1 MNTISPIRPY
11 VSLKNEPT
19 QSQTVPT
26 EQTPVAFKGAL
37 GDSLLREVAVNKSIP
52 TVDTIISKIK
62 STFGI
67 STDKT
72 KDVLES
78 LLGKI
83 KSMTTE
89 NTELKEKLLAT
100 TNTMK
105 AKEEQARAEFA
116 EHERNLRSSFAKS
129 FEEKNAELA
138 QKDAK
143 IAELQKYEGMAKVKS
158 VDELDEISPEQFL
171 EILKEAKESAKK
183 AQASLLNYLFK
194 GNGQEEFLAQIE
206 RNNQI
211 LKARESGIESIPEIA
226 EAYKKAGTS
235 IIGWD
240 PVWTA
245 QKMVKDTLINSEEGS
260 KICYPPI
267 KKVVAENMDALL
279 TPMQD
284 TKSLKHYDSSEKVL
298 TEVTDFFTNL
308 NKNKNKLEKED
319 GYIFDGKAEFNEK
332 PYYSFHKNDGEKYDI
347 FLDDLAYGW
356 FVCARVTKADGSG
369 YCMNNK
375 WNKQ

>member
-1 MNTISPIRPY
+1 MNTINPIRSY

-19 QSQTVPT
+19 QTQTMPS
-26 EQTPVAFKGAL
+26 EQAPVAFRGAL
-37 GDSLLREVAVNKSIP
+37 GDTLLREATANKSVL
-52 TVDTIISKIK
+52 TVDTIFSKIK

-67 STDKT
+67 SSDKT

-116 EHERNLRSSFAKS
+116 DHERNLRSSFAKS

-158 VDELDEISPEQFL
+158 VDELDEILPEQFL
-171 EILKEAKESAKK
+171 EILKEAKESEKK

-211 LKARESGIESIPEIA
+211 LKAIQCGIKSIPEMA
-226 EAYKKAGTS
+226 KAYEKAGS
-235 IIGWD
+235 IMGGD
-240 PVWTA
+240 PVQVA
-245 QKMVKDTLINSEEGS
+245 QKMVIDALIYSEEGS
-260 KICYPPI
+260 KIGYPPI

-279 TPMQD
+279 NPMKD
-284 TKSLKHYDSSEKVL
+284 TNRNMRYKSSEEVL
-298 TEVTDFFTNL
+298 TKVTDFFTNL
-308 NKNKNKLEKED
+308 NNNKTKLEKED

-356 FVCARVTKADGSG
+356 FGMSRVTKTDGSV
-369 YCMNNK
+369 YCINDK